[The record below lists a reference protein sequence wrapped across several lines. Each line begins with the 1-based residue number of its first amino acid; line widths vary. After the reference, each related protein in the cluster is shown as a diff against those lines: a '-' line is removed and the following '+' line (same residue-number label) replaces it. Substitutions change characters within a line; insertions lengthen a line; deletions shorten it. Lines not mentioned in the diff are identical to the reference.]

1 MTTALASSTVEHTSA
16 APPLA
21 KPIYDVV
28 QLVRPGTPCSTPPG
42 RWHTGVAFW
51 TAKAAR
57 EIVAVYNRHI
67 SDQIPPGG
75 SGTPWSGT
83 TPTPAPAAPGTTEIA
98 TSRKMSPVRAS
109 KMCATSLPCMGGNS
123 GVRGKSENPRNPPG
137 FFLYPYL
144 IYRILKTDATRP
156 TRPSQEIR
164 SHDVR
169 HRILG

>member
-75 SGTPWSGT
+75 IRYTVERHDSDTC
-83 TPTPAPAAPGTTEIA
+83 PG
-98 TSRKMSPVRAS
+98 RA
-109 KMCATSLPCMGGNS
+109 
-123 GVRGKSENPRNPPG
+123 RDYRDRDKSE
-137 FFLYPYL
+137 
-144 IYRILKTDATRP
+144 
-156 TRPSQEIR
+156 
-164 SHDVR
+164 DVTCTCKQDVCD
-169 HRILG
+169 